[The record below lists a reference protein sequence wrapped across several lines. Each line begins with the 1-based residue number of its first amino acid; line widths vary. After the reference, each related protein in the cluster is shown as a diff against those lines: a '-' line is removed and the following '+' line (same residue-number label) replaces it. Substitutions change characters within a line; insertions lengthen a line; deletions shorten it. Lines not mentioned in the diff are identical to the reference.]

1 MLLNFLKLHDADD
14 NSIIIVNQTLI
25 TLIHISVINNK
36 KNTVIYINNE
46 DINNITV
53 NESPERVYSMIMENS
68 EDPSKNNT
76 DILRL
81 HDADNNSVILVNRNL
96 ITLLQAQESE
106 DGKKYTMIFINN
118 TDINNITV
126 NETPDKIYQ
135 MLIQK

>member
-36 KNTVIYINNE
+36 KNTIIYINNE

-53 NESPERVYSMIMENS
+53 NESPERVYNMIIENS
-68 EDPSKNNT
+68 EDPSKNT